1 MQERYSIFA
10 SIGNARNPFD
20 RFLRMVDEAAGRTG
34 LSAFIQT
41 GFSTYRPEHAAS
53 SDFVTRPEFDALLR
67 DAEYV
72 ITHAGAGSVMGAVRL
87 GKLPVVVPRRKA
99 FGEMVNDHQLQLANE
114 LSAMGWCRVV
124 SDVEELVRIL
134 QMPPAAVPLD
144 GNVTNQRMQE
154 LVTDF
159 IR

>member
-1 MQERYSIFA
+1 MQEQYSIFA

-20 RFLRMVDEAAGRTG
+20 RFLRMVDEAAARTG
-34 LSAFIQT
+34 LRAFLQT
-41 GFSTYRPEHAAS
+41 GFSTYRPLHAAS
-53 SDFVTRPEFDALLR
+53 ADFVTRAEFDALLR
-67 DAEYV
+67 GADYI

-99 FGEMVNDHQLQLANE
+99 LGEMVNDHQLQLATE
-114 LSAMGWCRVV
+114 LSAMGWCRVA
-124 SDVEELVRIL
+124 SDLEDLVRFL
-134 QMPPAAVPLD
+134 QMPPAAPPLN
-144 GNVTNQRMQE
+144 GNITNQRMQE